1 MLLKYILPTR
11 FEYFFY
17 IWGLKVAVAAGAEGR
32 GEERMWC
39 ILSRSLLRSFTM
51 ELPRSSLFLVISFV
65 LSAVG
70 Q

>member
-1 MLLKYILPTR
+1 MLLNNPQLILKNDC
-11 FEYFFY
+11 Y
-17 IWGLKVAVAAGAEGR
+17 IWGLKVAVAAGAEDR
-32 GEERMWC
+32 GEERMWS

-65 LSAVG
+65 PSAVG